1 MFRQNVGTGDR
12 DLRLILAALFG
23 LIALFAPFGGAW
35 QIIPTLLAL
44 VMLATSATGFCML
57 YRVLGI
63 NTCRSK
69 SARVGQQR

>member
-1 MFRQNVGTGDR
+1 MFRQNVGIGDR
-12 DLRLILAALFG
+12 DLRLVLAALFG

-35 QIIPTLLAL
+35 QIIPALLAL
-44 VMLATSATGFCML
+44 VLLATSAVGFCPL

-69 SARVGQQR
+69 NASVGQQR